1 MARKDAFHWLTQI
14 NKASIVVNLRSGLLD
29 ARVAALTAKGLREVV
44 GDAEAGR
51 SKRVSRVIDYEPL
64 LIAKAGPEVTILHAG
79 RSSQDMHST
88 YRAAI
93 VREAALDLAD
103 ELDGA
108 MKDLADLADRHQDTL
123 LPAYTN
129 GVAAQPTSFA
139 HQILG
144 YLAGFTRDRE
154 RLSEFYRRLNECPM
168 GTTVLNGT
176 GWPLD
181 REGMSG
187 RLGFDRPRRN
197 AYDASQISMY
207 DLPAE
212 LAGVVAS
219 IGLHIGEFVGDLFVQ
234 YAQPRPW
241 ILLQEGGENTYV
253 SSAMPQKRNPG
264 LLMNT
269 RTEASDCVGLAM
281 AALTRAH
288 NVVSGMMDPK
298 NAGKNAGLA
307 DQAVKALQR
316 FRKVIAALVVNRAR
330 ALEELN
336 LDWTASQE
344 IADQLMRRHGIPF
357 RIGHHAASAMVTFAR
372 ANNIRPSDFPYEK
385 MREIYAAEIR
395 AEFPEGSAELPMSEA
410 EFRAC
415 LDPKS
420 ILEERATAGS
430 ASPKEVAAMLS
441 EQRGRNAAFAAA
453 AKAKREAIEA
463 AEAALEAEFAK
474 IA

>member
-29 ARVAALTAKGLREVV
+29 DRVAALTAKGLREVV
-44 GDAEAGR
+44 EDAEAGR

-103 ELDGA
+103 ELDAA
-108 MKDLADLADRHQDTL
+108 MKELADLADRHQDTL

-181 REGMSG
+181 REGMSE

-372 ANNIRPSDFPYEK
+372 ANNIRPSDFPYAK

-395 AEFPEGSAELPMSEA
+395 AEFPEASPELPMSEA

-441 EQRGRNAAFAAA
+441 EQRERNAAFAAE
-453 AKAKREAIEA
+453 AKAKREVIAA
-463 AEAALEAEFAK
+463 AEAALEAEFSK

>member
-1 MARKDAFHWLTQI
+1 MSRKDAFHWLTQI
-14 NKASIVVNLRSGLLD
+14 NKASVVTNLASGLID
-29 ARVAALTAKGLREVV
+29 NRVAELAARGIREVV
-44 GDAEAGR
+44 SDAQKGAVP
-51 SKRVSRVIDYEPL
+51 RVKRVIDYEPL
-64 LIAKAGPEVTILHAG
+64 LIAKVGPEVTILHAG

-103 ELDGA
+103 GLDRA
-108 MKDLADLADRHQDTL
+108 MADLAALARRHQETL

-154 RLSEFYRRLNECPM
+154 RLAEFYGRLNECPM

-181 REGMSG
+181 REGMSKF
-187 RLGFDRPRRN
+187 LGFDRPRRN

-212 LAGVVAS
+212 LAGIVAS
-219 IGLHIGEFVGDLFVQ
+219 IGLHIGEFVGDIFVQ

-281 AALTRAH
+281 ACLTRAH

-298 NAGKNAGLA
+298 NAEKNAGLA
-307 DQAVKALQR
+307 DQAVKALGR
-316 FRKVIAALVVNRAR
+316 FRKVIAALVVNKAR

-344 IADQLMRRHGIPF
+344 IADQLMRRHGVPF
-357 RIGHHAASAMVTFAR
+357 RVGHHVASGMVSFAR
-372 ANNIRPSDFPYEK
+372 ANNIRPSDFPYDKMQAIFREVIEK
-385 MREIYAAEIR
+385 
-395 AEFPEGSAELPMSEA
+395 EFPEGSPELPMSEA

-415 LDPKS
+415 LDPKA
-420 ILEERATAGS
+420 ILEERATSGS
-430 ASPKEVAAMLS
+430 ANPKEVAAMLA
-441 EQRGRNAAFAAA
+441 EQEARNVAFAEAA
-453 AKAKREAIEA
+453 GKRRAAVEA
-463 AEAALEAEFAK
+463 AEAALDAAFAK
-474 IA
+474 VA